1 MSQTTADTRSATIS
15 IVDFALRV
23 IGLNM
28 VVRVA
33 FAAGSPKLA
42 CLLKMLDT
50 RLPLGIFGMS

>member
-1 MSQTTADTRSATIS
+1 MSQATADTRSATIS

-28 VVRVA
+28 LVRVA

-42 CLLKMLDT
+42 CLLNMLDT
-50 RLPLGIFGMS
+50 RQPLGMFGMS

>member
-42 CLLKMLDT
+42 GLLKMLDT
-50 RLPLGIFGMS
+50 RLPLGMFGMS

>member
-42 CLLKMLDT
+42 CLLA
-50 RLPLGIFGMS
+50 PAAAHG